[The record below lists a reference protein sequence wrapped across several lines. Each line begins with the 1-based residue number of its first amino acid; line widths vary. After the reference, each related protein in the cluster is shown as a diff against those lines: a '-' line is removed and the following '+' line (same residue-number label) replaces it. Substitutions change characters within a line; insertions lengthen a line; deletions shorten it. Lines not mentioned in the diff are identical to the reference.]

1 MSVNCNC
8 GGCVSRGLICVAKG
22 NSKRVTFVVSDQ
34 DGDPVDLSSAAEIE
48 LIVATGTVIGGQIQS
63 GGTVL
68 FDKNLTDGDIIIG
81 GGGDSFT
88 VDITP
93 VDSVLPVNRL
103 NYYEANVTTAAGEVY
118 TVSAGIYQADATIV
132 GGV

>member
-8 GGCVSRGLICVAKG
+8 GGCVSRGLVCIAKG

-34 DGDPVDLSSAAEIE
+34 DGDPVDLSSATEIE
-48 LIVATGTVIGGQIQS
+48 FIVATGTVVGGQIQS

-68 FDKNLTDGDIIIG
+68 FGKKLTDGDIIIG

-88 VDITP
+88 VDVTP
-93 VDSVLPVNRL
+93 LDSVLPTNRL
-103 NYYEANVTTAAGEVY
+103 NYYEANVTTAAGAVY
-118 TVSAGIYQADATIV
+118 TISAGTYQADATIV
-132 GGV
+132 GSV